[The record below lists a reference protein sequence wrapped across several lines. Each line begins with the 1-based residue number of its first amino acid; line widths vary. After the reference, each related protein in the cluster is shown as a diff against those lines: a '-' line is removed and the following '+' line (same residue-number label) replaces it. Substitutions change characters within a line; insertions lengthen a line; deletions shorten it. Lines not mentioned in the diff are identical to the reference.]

1 MRIVHT
7 EASLGWG
14 GQEIR
19 ILSEAAGMLERGHE
33 VRVLCPPEANIFRE
47 GPKRGVPTVALPIG
61 RKNPRGVM
69 AMRRW
74 LQQHPVDVINTHSS
88 TDSWLVA
95 LACATLRDPPPIV
108 RTRHI
113 SAATANNLATRWLY
127 TSATAHIVT
136 TGEALRRQLIES
148 NGYPAAN
155 ITSIPTGIDT
165 DTFVPGDRA
174 AARRLLGLDADA
186 PTIAIVATLRSWKGH
201 LYLLDALAQLPAE
214 TRLLMV
220 GDGPYLPQIEKRL
233 DELGLRKRVTMPGQ
247 QDDVIPWL
255 RAADVFALP
264 SYANEGVPQ
273 AVLQA
278 MMTGLP
284 VVSTAVGAIAEAVED
299 GVTGALVT
307 PRDASD
313 LARAL
318 AALLADPGRSASL
331 GRAGRE
337 RARALFSRNSML
349 DRMECVFRRAM
360 A

>member
-7 EASLGWG
+7 EASCGWG

-19 ILSEAAGMLERGHE
+19 ILSEAAGMIERGHE
-33 VRVLCPPEANIFRE
+33 VLVLCPPDSNIFSE

-61 RKNPRGVM
+61 RKNLHGVL

-74 LQQHPVDVINTHSS
+74 LQRHPVDVVNTHSS
-88 TDSWLVA
+88 TDSWLGA
-95 LACATLRDPPPIV
+95 LACATLREPPPLV

-113 SAATANNLATRWLY
+113 SAATSNNRATRWLY

-136 TGEALRRQLIES
+136 TGEALRRQLVES
-148 NGYPAAN
+148 NGYPAEN

-165 DTFVPGDRA
+165 EKFVPGDRV

-186 PTIAIVATLRSWKGH
+186 HTVAIVATLRSWKGH
-201 LYLLDALAQLPAE
+201 VYLLDALAKLPAD
-214 TRLLMV
+214 TRLLIV

-247 QDDVIPWL
+247 QNDVIPWL
-255 RAADVFALP
+255 RAADVFTLP

-299 GVTGALVT
+299 GVSGILVK
-307 PRDASD
+307 PRDPDD

-318 AALLADPGRSASL
+318 ASLLADPERSAAMGS
-331 GRAGRE
+331 AGRE
-337 RARALFSRNSML
+337 RALALFSRDSML
-349 DRMECVFRRAM
+349 DRMEAVFRRVM